1 MAFERTV
8 AVIDKTIKDLAKIS
22 YWITVSVQ
30 VVFLVLYG
38 YKIVVNLD
46 KMFYLVIYCVLA
58 VVSIFGF
65 IYFLKTYKNKK
76 QKVIS
81 GTKFGVR
88 VSKYL
93 ANAAMTVVIL
103 IEFAQYG
110 ATELEI
116 VVSGVSIVSFAVQIV
131 FEFVR
136 LVYSKYSE
144 LISTAIN
151 MDTEKYITAIDKLS
165 NRGELFL
172 SVVDAPLK
180 SMSNKISGIKEE
192 KRPRTKVEIYID
204 QLAANYQA
212 KKKESKAKRVKKEKD
227 NIREHLS
234 VIFQWFKRK
243 KSKKE
248 DLVQIESTPKKGAPI
263 KIKQIEQ
270 KKES

>member
-1 MAFERTV
+1 
-8 AVIDKTIKDLAKIS
+8 
-22 YWITVSVQ
+22 
-30 VVFLVLYG
+30 
-38 YKIVVNLD
+38 
-46 KMFYLVIYCVLA
+46 
-58 VVSIFGF
+58 
-65 IYFLKTYKNKK
+65 
-76 QKVIS
+76 
-81 GTKFGVR
+81 
-88 VSKYL
+88 
-93 ANAAMTVVIL
+93 
-103 IEFAQYG
+103 
-110 ATELEI
+110 
-116 VVSGVSIVSFAVQIV
+116 
-131 FEFVR
+131 
-136 LVYSKYSE
+136 
-144 LISTAIN
+144 